1 MKNRTRWATYA
12 ALALLIA
19 VALFVM
25 GAGTQFDWIVAKK
38 VTVQSGGLDVS
49 GVTVLADALDVSGAT
64 TLNSTL
70 QVDGALATAA
80 ITATGLTVNGSA
92 NITGATSAA
101 SVTATG
107 LTVNGNANITG
118 ATSAASVTAT
128 GLTVNGNAN
137 ITGTFNAS
145 GNSTVGGTFAVTGD
159 TGLSADLLF
168 AAQTAVAVTAGNIIT
183 PTGTLQ
189 EITASGAVSTNL
201 IADATGSGTI
211 LILVNSS
218 ANEITL
224 AEAGGN
230 LVLSADT
237 VLGQW
242 DTITL
247 VNWVGNWIEIA
258 QADN

>member
-1 MKNRTRWATYA
+1 
-12 ALALLIA
+12 LLIA

-80 ITATGLTVNGSA
+80 ITATGLTVNGS
-92 NITGATSAA
+92 
-101 SVTATG
+101 
-107 LTVNGNANITG
+107 ANITG